1 MHNFISAS
9 IFDFVY
15 IPDKLSFQN
24 LSKDLSSSITTYL
37 PSKTLINYFFKN
49 LFQLLIEYDTAGA
62 LFSDRILLPNLL
74 DATVYTQS
82 EDDR

>member
-1 MHNFISAS
+1 MRM
-9 IFDFVY
+9 
-15 IPDKLSFQN
+15 SFQKVHN
-24 LSKDLSSSITTYL
+24 LFSCDILRKCLFYSISCQYTVKHVFEFSL
-37 PSKTLINYFFKN
+37 WFNYFFKN

-62 LFSDRILLPNLL
+62 LFSDRIVLPNLL